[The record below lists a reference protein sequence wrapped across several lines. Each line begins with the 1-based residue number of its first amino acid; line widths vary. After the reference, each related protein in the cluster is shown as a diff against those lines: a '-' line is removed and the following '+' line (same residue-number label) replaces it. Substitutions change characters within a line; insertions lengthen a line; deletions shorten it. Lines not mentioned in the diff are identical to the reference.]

1 MRRSV
6 AALATFAAALSL
18 TAAGPTGL
26 SGAAADTGSP
36 LDTAV
41 SAAGVAGVGA
51 ADSARAQ
58 AEQALRT
65 VDRVVSNDAARTAT
79 APDAKGPGPVTP
91 DPSMA
96 LLRLRLTMDALS
108 PADQERARTILARP
122 TDHPDPTGLGYT
134 VPAKRKCSG
143 HICIH
148 WVTKTADKAPSQHWV
163 DRMLALMNRV
173 WRYEVGTLGYR
184 PPIGDGTR
192 GGGGTDKFDVYLEDI
207 GAAGYYGI
215 TVAEKRT
222 SYNKH
227 LWSSYIVLDNDFA
240 RDQFHTKPMDAARVT
255 ASHEFFHTIQYA
267 YDTTEDQWLMEAT
280 ATWMEEQFAD
290 DVNDNRQYLPYSQ
303 LAHPATPLDTQGG
316 TQEYGNFV
324 FFAYLSQHYGRGI
337 VKSIWNRA
345 AAFRGGGDEYSA
357 QAIRSALAAHGGMR
371 KVFASYASSNTH
383 PGTYYSEG
391 AAYPSAHAVQ
401 SVTLDRASPSLP
413 WQVRRVRH
421 LASVNLVARPG
432 ADLGGRRWMLRV
444 KVDGPRLTH
453 GPAVAVLVANKGG
466 RMTRHVMRL
475 SKAGEGELAV
485 RFTSNTVKSVTITM
499 VNASTR
505 FTRCGHG
512 PYSCNG
518 VPVVAK
524 APFHVR
530 LAAYQ
535 R

>member
-1 MRRSV
+1 MRRAV

-18 TAAGPTGL
+18 TAVGATGL

-36 LDTAV
+36 V
-41 SAAGVAGVGA
+41 GGAAGADS

-58 AEQALRT
+58 AERALNAAEG
-65 VDRVVSNDAARTAT
+65 VVSGDMEPTAT
-79 APDAKGPGPVTP
+79 APGAKSPGPAIP

-108 PADQERARTILARP
+108 PADRERARTILARP
-122 TDHPDPTGLGYT
+122 TDHSDPTGLGYT

-148 WVTKTADKAPSQHWV
+148 WVTRSADKAPSQHWV
-163 DRMLALMNRV
+163 DRMLSLMNHV
-173 WRYEVGTLGYR
+173 WHYEVGTLGYR

-215 TVAEKRT
+215 TVAEQRT

-240 RDQFHTKPMDAARVT
+240 RDQFHTKPMNAARVT

-345 AAFRGGGDEYSA
+345 AAFRGGGDQYSA

-371 KVFASYASSNTH
+371 KVFASYTSSNTH

-401 SVTLDRASPSLP
+401 SVTLSQASPSVP

-432 ADLGGRRWMLRV
+432 ADLGARTWMLRV

-466 RMTRHVMRL
+466 RMTRHLMRL
-475 SKAGEGELAV
+475 SKAGKGSLAV
-485 RFTSNTVKSVTITM
+485 RFNGSAVSAVTITM
-499 VNASTR
+499 ANASTR
-505 FTRCGHG
+505 FTRCGQG

-530 LAAYQ
+530 LAAF
-535 R
+535 RR